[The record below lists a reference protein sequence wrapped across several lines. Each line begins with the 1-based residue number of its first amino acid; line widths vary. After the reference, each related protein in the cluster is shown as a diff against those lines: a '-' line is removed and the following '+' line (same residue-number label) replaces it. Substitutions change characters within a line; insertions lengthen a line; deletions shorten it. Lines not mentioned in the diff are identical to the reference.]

1 MDTTPLDELVT
12 HAHDTHVIVV
22 GAGIA
27 GLVAA
32 LECAKVG
39 VRVTLV
45 EASDRAGGVVTAAD
59 VGGVRVDLGAEGY
72 STRGAGGGIRALVH
86 ELGLDDRVA
95 APAPGSAWLAT
106 RAGTVPLPKEAVLGI
121 PENSWDEGV
130 RRIIGWRG
138 AWRAYVD
145 RLRPPLTIG
154 QQRSLGKLVRT
165 RMGAEVLDALVA
177 PVSVG
182 AFAIHPD
189 DVDVEVAAPGL
200 SAALTRTGSLSGAV
214 AQLRAARAPGGAIE
228 GLDGGMQQLVD
239 ALVRRLTEL
248 EVTVHLDTEVTSIR
262 RAGEDWVVQTST
274 DAAPAADG
282 IAPAQAVIVAAP
294 EAAARR
300 LLAPLA
306 PSLAEAPGPTANLD
320 VVTLVIESAELT
332 GAPRRTALYPAPGR
346 SRAVALTDATA
357 RWGWVRA
364 SAGTDIHV
372 LRVTFG
378 GRAATLDDDTSA
390 LSDAEITALAVAE
403 ASALLGISLRDAQV
417 RGSHRAVYAQPR
429 PVSALGHAK
438 DSRAA
443 RTAIG
448 GVRGLAAV
456 GAWISGTG
464 LAQVVPDAIAESDR
478 VRRDALWGS
487 QPSDE
492 APN

>member
-1 MDTTPLDELVT
+1 MDNTPLDELVT
-12 HAHDTHVIVV
+12 HAHDTHIVVV

-45 EASDRAGGVVTAAD
+45 EASDRAGGVVAAAE

-72 STRGAGGGIRALVH
+72 STRGAGAGIRELLR
-86 ELGLDDRVA
+86 ELGLGDAIVA
-95 APAPGSAWLAT
+95 PEPGSAWLAT
-106 RAGTVPLPKEAVLGI
+106 STGIVPLPTDAVLGI
-121 PENSWDEGV
+121 PENPWDEGV

-138 AWRAYVD
+138 AWRAYLD

-189 DVDVEVAAPGL
+189 DVDVDVAAPGL

-214 AQLRAARAPGGAIE
+214 AQLRATRSAGGGIE

-239 ALVRRLTEL
+239 ALLRRLVEL
-248 EVTVHLDTEVTSIR
+248 EVTVQLKTPVASIR
-262 RAGEDWVVQTST
+262 HDGEGWLVETAMDADPS
-274 DAAPAADG
+274 AAPIPPAD
-282 IAPAQAVIVAAP
+282 AVIVAVP

-300 LLAPLA
+300 LLSPLA
-306 PSLAEAPGPTANLD
+306 ANLAEAPGATAHLD
-320 VVTLVIESAELT
+320 VVTLVIDSPELT
-332 GAPRRTALYPAPGR
+332 AFPRRTAVYPAAGR

-364 SAGTDIHV
+364 AAGADTHV
-372 LRVTFG
+372 LRVTFD
-378 GRAATLDDDTSA
+378 RHDDTSS
-390 LSDAEITALAVAE
+390 LSDAEVTALAVAE
-403 ASALLGISLRDAQV
+403 ASTLLGVVSTLR
-417 RGSHRAVYAQPR
+417 
-429 PVSALGHAK
+429 
-438 DSRAA
+438 
-443 RTAIG
+443 
-448 GVRGLAAV
+448 
-456 GAWISGTG
+456 
-464 LAQVVPDAIAESDR
+464 
-478 VRRDALWGS
+478 
-487 QPSDE
+487 
-492 APN
+492 